1 MNIPAAVKPAAPPI
15 GRKAQTDPLRQW
27 LAVEQSERVVA
38 FAQTALGKVCLYAI
52 AYLAALPLL
61 SAWAAALCVAAAWGV
76 MAHASQRVRIL
87 FIASWGLTLLEAA
100 TDGND
105 FAEKIQYVSA
115 QEHYQLLSPELL
127 AVGALL
133 VLMGGLW
140 LAMQHAIRRPDS
152 LISRRPFLCML
163 AVEIVLL
170 VLSSPQVDH
179 GLLRV
184 LVWSMVV
191 VFTPFVWFFPLAIA
205 DLRGREPSTPAMQMA
220 VQRPF
225 WSPSYLPFGKGAG
238 YLRKHYSP
246 LPREQAITQIKGV
259 KLLLWAN
266 LLLLVSHL
274 LAWVVSDQLSLP
286 RFINTID
293 AFIEGHPLPIA
304 TSWAVL
310 VYGTFRYALQIAI
323 WTHLFIGL
331 ARMAGYRL
339 PRGSW
344 RPLESRTL
352 MDYFNRFHFY
362 FKEILVDLFFIP
374 TFFKVLR
381 QHPRLRM
388 FTATFM
394 AAGVGNA
401 LWHFMAD
408 IHLIAV
414 DGFWGA
420 ISSFGSYLFYC
431 VVLAIGVGLSQVRA
445 SMGYRP
451 SATLAGRLY
460 AFFFVWS
467 FVVLLRVFSDRTR
480 DHTFEQRLRFLLSLF
495 GLNPESWI

>member
-1 MNIPAAVKPAAPPI
+1 MNPPSAAQTAPPLTPS
-15 GRKAQTDPLRQW
+15 KVQTDPLRQW
-27 LAVEQSERVVA
+27 LAIEQSERLVA
-38 FAQTALGKVCLYAI
+38 FAQTASGKFCLYGL
-52 AYLAALPLL
+52 AYLAVLPLL
-61 SAWAAALCVAAAWGV
+61 SAWTAALCVTAAWAV
-76 MAHASQRVRIL
+76 MAYADQRARIL
-87 FIASWGLTLLEAA
+87 FMASWGLTLFETA
-100 TDGND
+100 TDDND
-105 FAEKIQYVSA
+105 FAEKIQYVLA
-115 QEHYQLLSPELL
+115 QEHYLLLSPELL

-133 VLMGGLW
+133 MMMGGLW
-140 LAMQHAIRRPDS
+140 LAMQHAISKPDG
-152 LISRRPFLCML
+152 LLSRRPFVCML
-163 AVEIVLL
+163 AVEVALL
-170 VLSSPQVDH
+170 VLSAPQVDH

-184 LVWSMVV
+184 LVWSMLV

-205 DLRGREPSTPAMQMA
+205 DLRGRAADPPAMQMA

-225 WSPSYLPFGKGAG
+225 WSHNYLPFGKGAG
-238 YLRKHYSP
+238 YLRKHFSP
-246 LPREQAITQIKGV
+246 LPREQAITHIKGV

-266 LLLLVSHL
+266 LLLLLSQAL
-274 LAWVVSDQLSLP
+274 TWFFSDYLALP
-286 RFINTID
+286 RLINAID
-293 AFIEGHPLPIA
+293 AFVEGQPLPIA
-304 TSWAVL
+304 TGWEVL
-310 VYGTFRYALQIAI
+310 IYGTFRYALQIAI
-323 WTHLFIGL
+323 WAHLFIGL

-352 MDYFNRFHFY
+352 MEYFNRFHFY

-374 TFFKVLR
+374 TFFKVFR

-408 IHLIAV
+408 IHLVAV
-414 DGFWGA
+414 EGLWGA
-420 ISSFGSYLFYC
+420 ISSFSSYLFYSF
-431 VVLAIGVGLSQVRA
+431 VLAIGVGLSQVRA

-460 AFFFVWS
+460 AFLFIWS
-467 FVVLLRVFSDRTR
+467 FVVLLRVFSDGTR

-495 GLNPESWI
+495 GLN

>member
-1 MNIPAAVKPAAPPI
+1 MNPPPSAHTAAACA
-15 GRKAQTDPLRQW
+15 GRKAQTDWLRQW
-27 LAVEQSERVVA
+27 LAIEQSDRMVA
-38 FAQTALGKVCLYAI
+38 FAQTAHGKLSLYGL

-61 SAWAAALCVAAAWGV
+61 SAWSAALCVIAAWAV
-76 MAHASQRVRIL
+76 MAFANHRVRIL
-87 FIASWGLTLLEAA
+87 FLASWGMTLLETAA
-100 TDGND
+100 DDSD
-105 FAEKIQYVSA
+105 FAEKIQYVMA
-115 QEHYQLLSPELL
+115 QENAQLLPPALL

-133 VLMGGLW
+133 LLMGGLW
-140 LAMQHAIRRPDS
+140 LALQHVIRSPGG
-152 LISRRPFLCML
+152 LLSRRPFLCML
-163 AVEIVLL
+163 GLEAGLL
-170 VLSSPQVDH
+170 VLSAPQVSHD
-179 GLLRV
+179 LPRV
-184 LVWSMVV
+184 LAWSMVV

-205 DLRGREPSTPAMQMA
+205 DLRGRAADPPAMQMA

-225 WSPSYLPFGKGAG
+225 WSHYYLPFGKGAA
-238 YLRKHYSP
+238 YLRKHFSP

-266 LLLLVSHL
+266 FLSFISYLMTWFFSDY
-274 LAWVVSDQLSLP
+274 LALP
-286 RFINTID
+286 RLINAID
-293 AFIEGHPLPIA
+293 AFIEGQPLPVP
-304 TSWAVL
+304 TGWMVL

-323 WTHLFIGL
+323 WAHLFIGL

-362 FKEILVDLFFIP
+362 FKEVLVDLFFIP
-374 TFFKVLR
+374 TFFKVFR

-414 DGFWGA
+414 EGLWGA
-420 ISSFGSYLFYC
+420 ISSFSSYLFYSFA
-431 VVLAIGVGLSQVRA
+431 LAIGVGLSQVRA

-451 SATLAGRLY
+451 SATWAGRLY
-460 AFFFVWS
+460 AFLFIWS
-467 FVVLLRVFSDRTR
+467 FVILLRVFSDGTR

-495 GLNPESWI
+495 GLN

>member
-1 MNIPAAVKPAAPPI
+1 MSSPPAAPPSAA
-15 GRKAQTDPLRQW
+15 RKAQTDWLRQW

-38 FAQTALGKVCLYAI
+38 FAQTAPGKLCLYGI
-52 AYLAALPLL
+52 AYVAALPLL
-61 SAWAAALCVAAAWGV
+61 SAWSAALCVTAAWAV
-76 MAHASQRVRIL
+76 MAYADQRARIL
-87 FIASWGLTLLEAA
+87 FMASWGLTLFEAA
-100 TDGND
+100 TDDND
-105 FAEKIQYVSA
+105 FAEKIQYVLA
-115 QEHYQLLSPELL
+115 QEHDQLLSPELL

-140 LAMQHAIRRPDS
+140 LAMQHVIRRPDS
-152 LISRRPFLCML
+152 LLSRRPFVCML
-163 AVEIVLL
+163 ALEAALL
-170 VLSSPQVDH
+170 VLSAPQVDH

-205 DLRGREPSTPAMQMA
+205 DLRGRAADPPAMQMA

-238 YLRKHYSP
+238 YLRKHFSP

-259 KLLLWAN
+259 KLLLWGN
-266 LLLLVSHL
+266 FLLLLSHL
-274 LAWVVSDQLSLP
+274 LTWVFSDQLELP
-286 RFINTID
+286 RLINAID
-293 AFIEGHPLPIA
+293 AFVEGHPLPIA
-304 TSWAVL
+304 TGWEVL
-310 VYGTFRYALQIAI
+310 IYGTFRYALQIAI

-352 MDYFNRFHFY
+352 MEYFNRFHFY

-374 TFFKVLR
+374 TFFKVFR

-408 IHLIAV
+408 IHLIAAE
-414 DGFWGA
+414 GLWGA
-420 ISSFGSYLFYC
+420 ISSFSSYLFYSF
-431 VVLAIGVGLSQVRA
+431 VLAIGVGLSQVRA

-451 SATLAGRLY
+451 SASLAGRLY
-460 AFFFVWS
+460 AFLFVWS
-467 FVVLLRVFSDRTR
+467 FVVLLRVFSDGTR

-495 GLNPESWI
+495 GLN

>member
-1 MNIPAAVKPAAPPI
+1 MNPPPSAHTAPPQA
-15 GRKAQTDPLRQW
+15 GKKARADWLRQW

-38 FAQTALGKVCLYAI
+38 FAQTAPGKLCLYGI
-52 AYLAALPLL
+52 AYVAALPLL
-61 SAWAAALCVAAAWGV
+61 SAWSAALCVTAAWAV
-76 MAHASQRVRIL
+76 MAYADQRARIL
-87 FIASWGLTLLEAA
+87 FMASWGLTLFEAA
-100 TDGND
+100 TDDND
-105 FAEKIQYVSA
+105 FAEKIQYVLA
-115 QEHYQLLSPELL
+115 QEHDQLLSPELL

-140 LAMQHAIRRPDS
+140 LAMQHVIRRPDS
-152 LISRRPFLCML
+152 LLSRRPFVCML
-163 AVEIVLL
+163 ALEAALL
-170 VLSSPQVDH
+170 VLSAPQVDH

-205 DLRGREPSTPAMQMA
+205 DLRGRAADPPAMQMA

-238 YLRKHYSP
+238 YLRKHFSP

-259 KLLLWAN
+259 KLLLWGN
-266 LLLLVSHL
+266 FLLLLSHL
-274 LAWVVSDQLSLP
+274 LTWVFSDQLELP
-286 RFINTID
+286 RLINAID
-293 AFIEGHPLPIA
+293 AFVEGHPLPIA
-304 TSWAVL
+304 TGWEVL
-310 VYGTFRYALQIAI
+310 IYGTFRYALQIAI

-352 MDYFNRFHFY
+352 MEYFNRFHFY

-374 TFFKVLR
+374 TFFKVFR

-408 IHLIAV
+408 IHLIAAE
-414 DGFWGA
+414 GLWGA
-420 ISSFGSYLFYC
+420 ISSFSSYLFYSF
-431 VVLAIGVGLSQVRA
+431 VLAIGVGLSQVRA

-451 SATLAGRLY
+451 SASLAGRLY
-460 AFFFVWS
+460 AFLFVWS
-467 FVVLLRVFSDRTR
+467 FVVLLRVFSDGTR

-495 GLNPESWI
+495 GLN